1 MNLWQGKSALFWRA
15 LPFGFNTC
23 ARQKKIKKN
32 VSKEEGSVG
41 FGGCIYGQAWCS
53 LKMTATDS
61 KMCKYQVLK
70 YKSFKV
76 SRENQYWRS
85 LRAFLTFFRLSFVSV
100 LAQFCLNVDILKLTN
115 FWPIFN
121 QFLFIFTYFLPFF
134 TIFFTNF
141 STILDIS
148 LK

>member
-1 MNLWQGKSALFWRA
+1 MAREIGSFLKGAAFW
-15 LPFGFNTC
+15 LQYMCKT
-23 ARQKKIKKN
+23 KKIKKN

-100 LAQFCLNVDILKLTN
+100 LAQFCLNVDILKLYQ

-121 QFLFIFTYFLPFF
+121 QFLFIFLTFS
-134 TIFFTNF
+134 TNF
-141 STILDIS
+141 WQFSDQFLT
-148 LK
+148 